1 MSLDI
6 NQASA
11 VVAGILEREK
21 NDKKNAYHPLRTEA
35 VKQVMRIKAHA
46 DPEFYPEALFK
57 TAHPNETPEQ
67 KKYVQ
72 ANYKC
77 TTNPTWQ
84 DFMSVVGRS
93 FIDTNWNIIWK
104 EGSES
109 MQKYCTEDFPVW
121 GNIETFIKDVLPPLK
136 LTDANGWLAVR
147 PHGFAWIRDED
158 GRLILD
164 ADNSPTLDDT
174 KAFEPA
180 IYVHRSED
188 ILIQE
193 RDLVVAVGTEKSP
206 VTVGD
211 KVKMDGR
218 VLWIYTPQEIYRS
231 EQVGKQSDNK
241 YQTSL
246 WFAHGEGEM
255 PVAQMRGVPYIREDG
270 RVFWISPFRYAVDL
284 LDLAL
289 LNKNRMQVSV
299 GSVMFPF
306 RVMMGSPCDF
316 ENDKGRC
323 VSGGFIGNDTGEKL
337 GTCPSCS
344 GSGTKVPYSPMGVF
358 LWEKSEGLSGMTDR
372 GSFPAKPVEFV
383 SPDRNPL
390 DFVTELISADTQ
402 SARAILHLHTS
413 NSKTKG
419 AEDMTATGMAI
430 DRESQFAFIRGIAE
444 QIFDAWDWVNRRVA
458 WQRYSGTVA
467 EPYELVPTLVRPTR
481 FDFRTEAD
489 IWEQIKIAREA
500 EAPAYVMHQLF
511 YSLLNNLLSSD
522 LEQQRVF
529 ETIAAADQ
537 LFALSDVQFQL
548 AAPNAE
554 PWRVALHHRAL
565 PLVMEL
571 MRETPDFLGLDLDER
586 VEQLRAKAE
595 SITFVPTNGADAVA
609 RQLLES
615 LGN

>member
-6 NQASA
+6 NQASS

-21 NDKKNAYHPLRTEA
+21 TDKKNAYHPLRTEA
-35 VKQVMRIKAHA
+35 VKQVLRIKAHA
-46 DPEFYPEALFK
+46 DPEFYPDFLFK

-67 KKYVQ
+67 QKYVKD
-72 ANYKC
+72 NYKC

-93 FIDTNWNIIWK
+93 FIDTNWSIVWP
-104 EGSES
+104 EGSEA

-121 GNIETFIKDVLPPLK
+121 DSIEAFIKDVLPPIK

-147 PHGFAWIRDED
+147 PHGFSWIRDEE
-158 GRLILD
+158 GKLILD
-164 ADNSPTLDDT
+164 ADNQPILDDT

-180 IYVHRSED
+180 LYVHRSED

-193 RDLVVAVGTEKSP
+193 RDLLVAVGTEKSP
-206 VTVGD
+206 VTVAN
-211 KVKMDGR
+211 KVKMEGR
-218 VLWIYTPQEIYRS
+218 VLWIYTPEEIYRS
-231 EQVGKQSDNK
+231 EQYGDKGKEL
-241 YQTSL
+241 YRTSI
-246 WFAHGEGEM
+246 WFAHGEGVM
-255 PVAQMRGVPYIREDG
+255 PVTQMKGVPYIREDG

-316 ENDKGRC
+316 ENEQARCENGRF
-323 VSGGFIGNDTGEKL
+323 VSKEDSGIIIGSCPTCRGTGHR
-337 GTCPSCS
+337 
-344 GSGTKVPYSPMGVF
+344 VPYSPMGVY
-358 LWEKSEGLSGMTDR
+358 LWEKPVSINGDSN
-372 GSFPAKPVEFV
+372 SFPTKPVEFV

-390 DFVTELISADTQ
+390 DFVTELIAADTQ
-402 SARAILHLHTS
+402 AARAILHLHTS
-413 NSKTKG
+413 NSNVKG
-419 AEDMTATGMAI
+419 SEDMTATGMAI
-430 DRESQFAFIRGIAE
+430 DRESQFAFIRGISE
-444 QIFDAWDWVNRRVA
+444 QIFDLWDWVFKRVA
-458 WQRYSGTVA
+458 FQRYSGTVTD
-467 EPYELVPTLVRPTR
+467 PYELTPTLVRPTR

-489 IWEQIKIAREA
+489 IWEQIKTAREA
-500 EAPAYVMHQLF
+500 EAPSYVLHTLF

-522 LEQQRVF
+522 IEQQGVF

-554 PWRVALHHRAL
+554 PWRVTLHHRAL

-571 MRETPDFLGLDLDER
+571 MRETPNFLDLDLSAR
-586 VEQLRAKAE
+586 VEALRAKAE

-609 RQLLES
+609 QQLLDS